1 MNMAETKRDYYEVL
15 GLQKTAGADEIKRAY
30 RQLAKKYHP
39 DMNPGDK
46 EAEQK
51 FKEVNEA
58 YAILSDADKK
68 ARYDQYGFAGV
79 DPNMGGGAGA
89 GGFGGMGMDFDISD
103 IFGSF
108 FGGGM
113 GGSSQRRN
121 GPVRGEDIHLR
132 VTVSFE
138 EAAFGCKK
146 EVIFSRVEK
155 CAECGGSGA
164 EKGTTPERCT
174 TCNGTGQIRV
184 QQRTALGV
192 FQSSRAC
199 DACGGTGKIIKN
211 PCNSCRGTGARKTQK
226 KIEVTIPA
234 GCDDGMM
241 LALREQGSDGRNGG
255 PAGDVIITVNV
266 RPHHIFERDGY
277 DIMCEI
283 PITFPEATLGA
294 EITVPT
300 LEGDVKY
307 TIPEGT
313 QTGTTFTIRGK
324 GIQMINS
331 KNKGDLHFTV
341 VIEVPKSLTEKQK
354 ELLRAFSDACGKNNY
369 TKKESFFNK
378 IFGNRN

>member
-1 MNMAETKRDYYEVL
+1 MAETKRDYYEVL
-15 GLQKTAGADEIKRAY
+15 GLQKSASADEIKRAY

-46 EAEQK
+46 DAEQK

-68 ARYDQYGFAGV
+68 AKYDQYGFAGV
-79 DPNMGGGAGA
+79 DPNMGGGA

-113 GGSSQRRN
+113 GGGSSQRRN
-121 GPVRGEDIHLR
+121 GPMRGEDIHLR

-146 EVIFSRVEK
+146 DVTFSRVEK
-155 CAECGGSGA
+155 CADCGGTGA
-164 EKGTTPERCT
+164 EKGTSPERCSN
-174 TCNGTGQIRV
+174 CNGTGQIRV

-192 FQSSRAC
+192 FQSSRVC
-199 DACGGTGKIIKN
+199 DVCGGTGKIIKN
-211 PCNSCRGTGARKTQK
+211 PCASCRGTGVHKAQK

-241 LALREQGSDGRNGG
+241 LALREQGSEGRNGG

-354 ELLRAFSDACGKNNY
+354 NLLREFSNSCGKNNY

>member
-1 MNMAETKRDYYEVL
+1 MAETKRDYYEVL

-121 GPVRGEDIHLR
+121 GPVRGENIHLR

-146 EVIFSRVEK
+146 EVTFSRVEK

>member
-1 MNMAETKRDYYEVL
+1 MAENKRDYYEVL
-15 GLQKTAGADEIKRAY
+15 GLQKSASADEIKRAY

-39 DMNPGDK
+39 DMNPGDS

-51 FKEVNEA
+51 FKDVNEA
-58 YAILSDADKK
+58 YAILSDTDKK
-68 ARYDQYGFAGV
+68 AKYDQYGFAGV
-79 DPNMGGGAGA
+79 DPNMGAG
-89 GGFGGMGMDFDISD
+89 GGFGGGFGGMDFDISD

-113 GGSSQRRN
+113 GGSQQRRN
-121 GPVRGEDIHLR
+121 GPVRGDDIHLR

-146 EVIFSRVEK
+146 DITFTRVER
-155 CAECGGSGA
+155 CTDCSGTGA
-164 EKGTTPERCT
+164 EKGTTPERCSN
-174 TCNGTGQIRV
+174 CNGSGQVRV

-211 PCNSCRGTGARKTQK
+211 PCQTCRGTGAKKAQK
-226 KIEVTIPA
+226 KIEVSIPA

-241 LALREQGSDGRNGG
+241 LALREQGSEGKNGG
-255 PAGDVIITVNV
+255 PTGDVILTVNV

-277 DIMCEI
+277 DIACEI

-294 EITVPT
+294 EIDVPT

-313 QTGTTFTIRGK
+313 QTGSVFTIRGK
-324 GIQMINS
+324 GIQMLGS

-354 ELLRAFSDACGKNNY
+354 EILRQFSDSCGKNNY
-369 TKKESFFNK
+369 TKKESFLGK
-378 IFGNRN
+378 IFGNKN

>member
-1 MNMAETKRDYYEVL
+1 MAETKRDYYEVL
-15 GLQKTAGADEIKRAY
+15 GLSKSASADEIKRAY

-39 DMNPGDK
+39 DMNEGDK
-46 EAEQK
+46 EAEVK

-58 YAILSDADKK
+58 YAILSDSDKK
-68 ARYDQYGFAGV
+68 AKYDQYGFAGV
-79 DPNMGGGAGA
+79 DPNMGA
-89 GGFGGMGMDFDISD
+89 GGFGGGFGGMDFDISD

-113 GGSSQRRN
+113 GGSQQRRN
-121 GPVRGEDIHLR
+121 GPVRGDDIHLR

-146 EVIFSRVEK
+146 DITFTRVER
-155 CAECGGSGA
+155 CGDCSGSGA
-164 EKGTTPERCT
+164 EAGTTPERCSA
-174 TCNGTGQIRV
+174 CNGTGQVRV
-184 QQRTALGV
+184 QQRTALGI

-211 PCNSCRGTGARKTQK
+211 PCQGCRGTGMKKAQK

-241 LALREQGSDGRNGG
+241 LALREQGSDGKNGG
-255 PAGDVIITVNV
+255 PTGDVILTVNV
-266 RPHHIFERDGY
+266 RPHHIFEREGY
-277 DIMCEI
+277 DIACEI

-294 EITVPT
+294 EIDVPT

-313 QTGTTFTIRGK
+313 QTGTVFTIRGK
-324 GIQMINS
+324 GIQMLGS

-354 ELLRAFSDACGKNNY
+354 EILRQFSDSCGKNNY
-369 TKKESFFNK
+369 TKKESFLGK
-378 IFGNRN
+378 IFGNKN

>member
-1 MNMAETKRDYYEVL
+1 MAETKRDYYEVL

>member
-1 MNMAETKRDYYEVL
+1 MAETKRDYYEVL
-15 GLQKTAGADEIKRAY
+15 GLAKTAGTDEIKRAY

-79 DPNMGGGAGA
+79 DPNMGGGD

-113 GGSSQRRN
+113 GGSHARRN

-146 EVIFSRVEK
+146 DITFSRVEK
-155 CAECGGSGA
+155 CAECAGTGA
-164 EKGTTPERCT
+164 EKGTTPERCA
-174 TCNGTGQIRV
+174 TCNGTGQVRI

-211 PCNSCRGTGARKTQK
+211 PCSSCRGTGAKKNQK

-241 LALREQGSDGRNGG
+241 LALREQGSDGKNGG

-266 RPHHIFERDGY
+266 RPHPIFERDGY
-277 DIMCEI
+277 DIHCEI
-283 PITFPEATLGA
+283 PLTFPEATLGA

-354 ELLRAFSDACGKNNY
+354 DLLRAFSDACGKNNY

-378 IFGNRN
+378 IFGNKN